1 MTFQLVTYHVEK
13 YVIII
18 LFSKKHFCHT
28 AGIKKENFMSVC
40 YENLDENWISRTCI
54 TFLWNSVSSTHHQTN
69 NIYP

>member
-40 YENLDENWISRTCI
+40 YENLDEN
-54 TFLWNSVSSTHHQTN
+54 
-69 NIYP
+69 